1 MTSSSERA
9 RRLLL
14 AALAVVVPAL
24 PAAAAEPP
32 VDAGVAALYVGREV
46 TVEGV
51 VSAAER
57 DGYVVRLTVGTP
69 PAHLRVQLLLGM
81 LSRFP
86 KDPEVFYLGRRVR
99 VFGRVGE
106 FRGEAEIILR
116 EPDRI
121 LVVDA
126 AVPEAAEVDALKER
140 VRELEERLQ
149 DLEATPPAAAPAAPG
164 AAP

>member
-9 RRLLL
+9 LRRLL
-14 AALAVVVPAL
+14 AALALVAL

-46 TVEGV
+46 TVEGDV
-51 VSAAER
+51 TAATR
-57 DGYVVRLTVGTP
+57 DGYVVRLTLGTP

-106 FRGEAEIILR
+106 FRGEAEMILR

-126 AVPEAAEVDALKER
+126 ATREGAEVDALKER

>member
-9 RRLLL
+9 LRRLL
-14 AALAVVVPAL
+14 AALALVAL

-46 TVEGV
+46 TVEGDV
-51 VSAAER
+51 TAATR
-57 DGYVVRLTVGTP
+57 DGYVVRLTLGTP

-126 AVPEAAEVDALKER
+126 AAGEGAEVDALKER

>member
-9 RRLLL
+9 LRRLL
-14 AALAVVVPAL
+14 AALVLAAL

-32 VDAGVAALYVGREV
+32 VDAGVAALYVGREI
-46 TVEGV
+46 TVEGDV
-51 VSAAER
+51 TAATR

-126 AVPEAAEVDALKER
+126 SAPGAAEVDALKER

-149 DLEATPPAAAPAAPG
+149 DLEATPPAAAPAAPA